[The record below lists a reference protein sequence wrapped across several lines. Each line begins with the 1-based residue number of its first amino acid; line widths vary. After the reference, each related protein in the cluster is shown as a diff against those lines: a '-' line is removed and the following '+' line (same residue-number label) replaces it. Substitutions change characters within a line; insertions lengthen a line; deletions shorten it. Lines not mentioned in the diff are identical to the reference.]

1 MSIEP
6 GIWVAQRGRCR
17 LALFQAGWS
26 TRGCPCLTGGFSRC
40 RSRPWAAACH
50 TMCLAEPRHP
60 VTPLTCPFASQRCG
74 NHSFSLWER
83 GSGAET
89 RRLVTSVAS
98 AWVPS
103 QPWELLF
110 SAFPPICS
118 HAAPGTQGP
127 LLPHTLLPVRV
138 ASSQG
143 ALPRC
148 PAWVSPCSARPSACR
163 HRRAEPAAGLSAGR
177 CLVPQQVLGLV
188 THGHALRS
196 GIASPLRER
205 AVGPVWVCLM
215 PVGLGGCRCSEP
227 GGRRA
232 GPSPQLHSWP

>member
-1 MSIEP
+1 MGVFPDAGP
-6 GIWVAQRGRCR
+6 GPGLL
-17 LALFQAGWS
+17 LA
-26 TRGCPCLTGGFSRC
+26 TPCAWLS
-40 RSRPWAAACH
+40 PAIP
-50 TMCLAEPRHP
+50 L
-60 VTPLTCPFASQRCG
+60 TPLTCPFACQRCG
-74 NHSFSLWER
+74 NHSFGLWER

-148 PAWVSPCSARPSACR
+148 PAWVSPRSARPSACR
-163 HRRAEPAAGLSAGR
+163 HRRAEPATGLSAGC
-177 CLVPQQVLGLV
+177 CLVPQQVLGFV
-188 THGHALRS
+188 THGHALHS
-196 GIASPLRER
+196 GIASALREG
-205 AVGPVWVCLM
+205 AVGPVWVCLA

-232 GPSPQLHSWP
+232 VPSPQLHSWP

>member
-1 MSIEP
+1 MRIEL
-6 GIWVAQRGRCR
+6 GIWVAQCGRCR
-17 LALFQAGWS
+17 LALFRAGWS
-26 TRGCPCLTGGFSRC
+26 TRGCPCLMGVFPDAG
-40 RSRPWAAACH
+40 PGPGLL
-50 TMCLAEPRHP
+50 LATPCAWLSP
-60 VTPLTCPFASQRCG
+60 AIPLTPLTCPFASQRCG
-74 NHSFSLWER
+74 NHSFGLWER

-148 PAWVSPCSARPSACR
+148 PAWVSPCSARPSACQ
-163 HRRAEPAAGLSAGR
+163 HRRAEPATGLSAGC
-177 CLVPQQVLGLV
+177 CLVPQQVLGFV
-188 THGHALRS
+188 THGHALHS
-196 GIASPLRER
+196 GIASALREG
-205 AVGPVWVCLM
+205 AVGPVWVCLV

-232 GPSPQLHSWP
+232 VPSPQLHSWP